1 MTYKQDTAAELDR
14 DSFFRNRNLEI
25 EKRNNVYKKPSL
37 VLLILLLVCISYDSY
52 SAQCG
57 VAGSSWESGGNTI
70 QTYTL
75 NNDVT
80 CLDTVLL
87 TGVEY
92 AVLQERSSSL
102 EGLEELLVTLFAFD
116 AEVFAIVE
124 LGLIMA
130 FLTAHYGGRVVRWLG
145 K

>member
-1 MTYKQDTAAELDR
+1 MTYKQDSIQEADR
-14 DSFFRNRNLEI
+14 DEFFNSHYSITEAR
-25 EKRNNVYKKPSL
+25 VTFKKYA
-37 VLLILLLVCISYDSY
+37 VLMFLILVVFMSYDLKA
-52 SAQCG
+52 AQCG
-57 VAGSSWESGGNTI
+57 VAGSSWESNGSTI

-75 NNDVT
+75 NSDVE

-87 TGVEY
+87 TSVEY

-102 EGLEELLVTLFAFD
+102 AGLEELLVTLFAFD

-130 FLTAHYGGRVVRWLG
+130 FLTSHYGGRVVRWLG